1 LFGGKPARGLPSPR
15 AVIAH
20 FTRVTL
26 LKEFKNYS
34 RFNRFNDATFFGFC
48 YRFIGENNFGQQNFI
63 ALFDF
68 SQKSIHF

>member
-1 LFGGKPARGLPSPR
+1 VSLYQRNSQ
-15 AVIAH
+15 IAAD
-20 FTRVTL
+20 FIASSMQCR
-26 LKEFKNYS
+26 K
-34 RFNRFNDATFFGFC
+34 TFFGFF